1 MTRRVLPLSRLG
13 AGRRPRTLAAV
24 CASAVV
30 AGGLTGVLA
39 AGPASAANLTPL
51 PVGPRPNAT
60 PVDFQAGARIAA
72 IVDVGTGNL
81 LVTTTEL
88 TLPAYEQNSG

>member
-1 MTRRVLPLSRLG
+1 MW
-13 AGRRPRTLAAV
+13 
-24 CASAVV
+24 
-30 AGGLTGVLA
+30 
-39 AGPASAANLTPL
+39 AGPASRIKAAAPSLAANLTPL

-72 IVDVGTGNL
+72 SVDVGTGNL
-81 LVTTTEL
+81 LVTTTAL